1 MNHAYEK
8 LGATSPNPNQL
19 GAVAP
24 LKAFA
29 PPTLAFVDALSGALM
44 RSTTA
49 RQYPELMA
57 LAFWMRKANL
67 ARLEQSFVQE
77 LGERLLVPRGTVFHV
92 APSNVDTIFVYS
104 WFLALLSGNRNI
116 VRLSSKNSA
125 QSQVLIQAIVELLN
139 NPEHA
144 EIAARTLL
152 IRYPAANKA
161 ITAELSA
168 VCDVRVIWG
177 GNSTVNEIRAI
188 PIPPSAMD
196 VAFANKYSIAMIQA
210 VDWLAKD
217 DNARDA
223 EIQEFWNDAYWFDQM
238 GCSSPRLVLWVG
250 EQAPVEQAKQ
260 DFWARLDALL
270 AKKQTRFSDADYVNK
285 LMAVNSLA
293 IDSNIHISTGTTNN
307 LVRVWLET
315 PALHIDYHCGVG
327 LFFESRLETLAALR
341 GLLSRTVQTISYSGW
356 TKEDMRAFVLDMPLA
371 GIDRIVPF
379 GQALNFA
386 PVWDGFDLTRMF
398 MREITVK

>member
-1 MNHAYEK
+1 MNRAYEN
-8 LGATSPNPNQL
+8 LVATSPNPNQL

-29 PPTLAFVDALSGALM
+29 PQTLAFVDALSGALM

-144 EIAARTLL
+144 EIAARTVL

-161 ITAELSA
+161 VTAELSA
-168 VCDVRVIWG
+168 ISDVRVIWG

-188 PIPPSAMD
+188 PILPSAID
-196 VAFANKYSIAMIQA
+196 VAFANKYSIAMIHA
-210 VDWLAKD
+210 ASWLSKD
-217 DNARDA
+217 DSARDA
-223 EIQEFWNDAYWFDQM
+223 EVQEFWNDAYWFDQM
-238 GCSSPRLVLWVG
+238 GCSSPRLVLWIG
-250 EQAPVEQAKQ
+250 EQASVEQAKQ

-293 IDSNIHISTGTTNN
+293 IDTHIQISTGATNN
-307 LVRVWLET
+307 LVRVWLES

-327 LFFESRLETLAALR
+327 LFFESRLATLTELR
-341 GLLSRTVQTISYSGW
+341 ELLSRTVQTISYSGW
-356 TKEDMRAFVLDMPLA
+356 TTEALREFVLEMPLA
-371 GIDRIVPF
+371 GIDRMVPF

>member
-1 MNHAYEK
+1 MNHAYEN
-8 LGATSPNPNQL
+8 LIAASPNPHEL
-19 GAVAP
+19 SAVLP
-24 LKAFA
+24 LKPFA
-29 PPTLAFVDALSGALM
+29 PQTLAFVDALSGVLM
-44 RSTTA
+44 HSVAA

-67 ARLEQSFVQE
+67 ARLEQNFIQE

-116 VRLSSKNSA
+116 VRLSSKNSE
-125 QSQVLIQAIVELLN
+125 QSQVLIQAIIGLLN
-139 NPEHA
+139 DPLHA
-144 EIAARTLL
+144 EIVARTLL

-161 ITAELSA
+161 VTADLSA

-177 GNSTVNEIRAI
+177 GNATVNEIRAI
-188 PIPPSAMD
+188 PIPPSAVD
-196 VAFANKYSIAMIQA
+196 IAFANKYSIAMINA
-210 VDWLAKD
+210 AHWLSKD
-217 DNARDA
+217 DNIRDA
-223 EIQEFWNDAYWFDQM
+223 EVQEFWNDAYWFDQM

-250 EQAPVEQAKQ
+250 KQVPVEQAKQ
-260 DFWARLDALL
+260 DFWARLEALL
-270 AKKQTRFSDADYVNK
+270 TKKQTRFSDADYVNK

-293 IDSNIHISTGTTNN
+293 IDSAVKITTGAANN
-307 LVRVWLET
+307 LVRVWLDS

-327 LFFESRLETLAALR
+327 LFFESRLATLAELR
-341 GLLSRTVQTISYSGW
+341 ALLSRTVQTISYSGW
-356 TKEDMRAFVLDMPLA
+356 TTETLREFVLEMPLA